1 MFYLNGIFC
10 VTGFNLELLAD
21 WFTAIGTVGAVLVA
35 LIPEFK
41 KLKSSNLTFFISLR
55 SDEVKITDAN
65 SNIGSFVV
73 KNSKL
78 SDMYMSSTNVIKRPF
93 DDNSNIKK
101 FNIDINVIN
110 PNERLEVFKIINF
123 ETNYIDSYK
132 RGNYKEDKIIK
143 KKGSGISGIDEEI
156 YMCAGENQLYGKL
169 LDISLSIKDENNKGL
184 FWIKMEVKTERE
196 GDTYSIASFFWI
208 NKSGATSIIT
218 LRNKNIG
225 EIKFNSNIQNEL
237 KKIDDEF

>member
-1 MFYLNGIFC
+1 MFFLNWISS
-10 VTGFNLELLAD
+10 VTSSNSELLAD

-55 SDEVKITDAN
+55 SDEVKITDTN
-65 SNIGSFVV
+65 SNIGSFIV

-78 SDMYMSSTNVIKRPF
+78 SDMYMSSNNVIRPI
-93 DDNSNIKK
+93 DDNSNVKK

-143 KKGSGISGIDEEI
+143 KKDSGIDEEI

-196 GDTYSIASFFWI
+196 RDTYSIASFFWI